1 MTNDVLRKLRLF
13 HQWTQ
18 AELAE
23 RVCDQVERATGRRP
37 SVDSMTISKLERGLI
52 SWPHRDS
59 RQALREIF
67 SVRSDADLGLYSKR
81 TAKDAEAFYF
91 GTRQE
96 TNSARKRASR
106 QDKAVLSIEAAL
118 YQPSGQTRPLP
129 VLRSDLARAEFA
141 YRESQYA
148 SLGQRLPLLLDH
160 ARASGDA
167 QILTDAYNLT
177 TEFLIKQN
185 LDDLTL
191 VTTERSNAAASASGS
206 SLAVAEAER
215 MVCIALRHAG
225 RRRTAYTLA
234 VNAAN
239 QLANET
245 ALRTEHELAQYGA
258 LFSTA
263 AYTAAVAERRARYWI
278 DVARAY
284 EQDDERNRTRDALRN
299 AYAEAPQE
307 VTARPA
313 IALLAR
319 RVGFLAKT

>member
-141 YRESQYA
+141 YRESQYT

-191 VTTERSNAAASASGS
+191 VTTERSPRALWSFGPSQTTLYRIGIASILGD
-206 SLAVAEAER
+206 VGG
-215 MVCIALRHAG
+215 ALRLAKRLHPE
-225 RRRTAYTLA
+225 TLP
-234 VNAAN
+234 
-239 QLANET
+239 T
-245 ALRTEHELAQYGA
+245 P
-258 LFSTA
+258 
-263 AYTAAVAERRARYWI
+263 ERSARYWI

-284 EQDDERNRTRDALRN
+284 EQDDERN
-299 AYAEAPQE
+299 
-307 VTARPA
+307 
-313 IALLAR
+313 
-319 RVGFLAKT
+319 